1 MNNYI
6 VAILL
11 CCCLT
16 VSDAVAKSRHYNISS
31 ATWENEFA
39 SGSWEYLAKI
49 PVERA
54 RNSVICGVFALQ
66 HAPRGKILDVGCG
79 EGVLSDYLNEEQ
91 KKNYTGIDL
100 SHEAIKIAKKRRE
113 MLSFMQADASTFA
126 PPPGQTY
133 DMIVFNEMLYYMNH
147 KEIIEKYS
155 APAYLSVGGIIVI
168 SVWFSKKSEV
178 LKTSIFKEA
187 GKILKSVDFVE
198 VSGLTGTGAAQ
209 RLVHFHIEAF
219 VPRGR

>member
-1 MNNYI
+1 MN
-6 VAILL
+6 
-11 CCCLT
+11 
-16 VSDAVAKSRHYNISS
+16 D
-31 ATWENEFA
+31 
-39 SGSWEYLAKI
+39 
-49 PVERA
+49 
-54 RNSVICGVFALQ
+54 
-66 HAPRGKILDVGCG
+66 
-79 EGVLSDYLNEEQ
+79 EQ

-113 MLSFMQADASTFA
+113 KLSFMQADASTFV

-155 APAYLSVGGIIVI
+155 TPAYLSVGGIIVI
-168 SVWFSKKSEV
+168 SVWFSKKSDV

-198 VSGLTGTGAAQ
+198 VSGLTSTGAAQ